1 MARHRLPTR
10 RTGLLRLRA
19 VLAGGLVFGVGAAAT
34 LAAWTDREYGTGT
47 FTAST
52 FDTES
57 TSAASSTGWASNV
70 TSPGATLAFNATGM
84 SPGTLQYATLNVRTT
99 LTTNVAGNVVLTST
113 TPTGTLPAVLEY
125 RAIRTP
131 LTTTTCNA
139 GAFTAGSTYIA
150 GTSVPAY
157 QSSSTVPAV
166 AVQSPV
172 AAANGEI
179 RYCFEVRMAPTAA
192 TSYQGTTGT
201 ITWLFTA
208 TSVS

>member
-10 RTGLLRLRA
+10 RPGLLRLRA
-19 VLAGGLVFGVGAAAT
+19 VLAGGLVLGVGAAVT

-57 TSAASSTGWASNV
+57 TSAATSTGWASNAS
-70 TSPGATLAFNATGM
+70 SPGATLQFNATSM
-84 SPGTLQYATLNVRTT
+84 SPGSLQYATLNVRTT
-99 LTTNVAGNVVLTST
+99 LATNVSGNVVLTSAT
-113 TPTGTLPAVLEY
+113 TTGTLPAVLEY
-125 RAIRTP
+125 RAVRTTA
-131 LTTTTCNA
+131 TTTTCNA
-139 GAFTAGSTYIA
+139 ATFTSGTYIA
-150 GTSVPAY
+150 GSNAPAY
-157 QSSSTVPAV
+157 QSSSTVPV
-166 AVQSPV
+166 AVQSPI

-192 TSYQGTTGT
+192 STYQGATGT

-208 TSVS
+208 TSVA

>member
-19 VLAGGLVFGVGAAAT
+19 VLAGGLVFGVGAAVT

-57 TSAASSTGWASNV
+57 TSAATSTGWASNA
-70 TSPGATLAFNATGM
+70 TAPGATLAFNATGM
-84 SPGTLQYATLNVRTT
+84 SPGSLQYATLNVRTT
-99 LTTNVAGNVVLTST
+99 LTTNVAGTVVLTSAAT
-113 TPTGTLPAVLEY
+113 TGTLPAVLEY

-131 LTTTTCNA
+131 ATSTTCNA
-139 GAFTAGSTYIA
+139 AAFTAGSAYAA
-150 GTSVPAY
+150 GSNTPTY
-157 QSSSTVPAV
+157 QSSTTVPAV
-166 AVQSPV
+166 PLSSSLP
-172 AAANGEI
+172 AANGEI
-179 RYCFEVRMAPTAA
+179 RYCFEVRMAPTAT
-192 TSYQGTTGT
+192 TSYQGATGT

>member
-1 MARHRLPTR
+1 
-10 RTGLLRLRA
+10 
-19 VLAGGLVFGVGAAAT
+19 VLAGGLVLGIGASVT
-34 LAAWTDREYGTGT
+34 LAAWTDREFGTGT

-57 TSAASSTGWASNV
+57 TAAATSTGWASNV
-70 TSPGATLAFNATGM
+70 NSPGATLAFTATGM
-84 SPGTLQYATLNVRTT
+84 SPGALQYATLNVRTT
-99 LTTNVAGNVVLTST
+99 LATNVAGTVVLTSA

-139 GAFTAGSTYIA
+139 GAFTAGSAYA
-150 GTSVPAY
+150 GGTNTTY
-157 QSSSTVPAV
+157 QSSSTVLASPLV
-166 AVQSPV
+166 SPV

-179 RYCFEVRMAPTAA
+179 RYCFEVRMAPTAS
-192 TSYQGTTGT
+192 TTYQGATGT

>member
-19 VLAGGLVFGVGAAAT
+19 VLAGGLVFGVGAAVT

-57 TSAASSTGWASNV
+57 TSAATSTGWASNA
-70 TSPGATLAFNATGM
+70 TAPGAALAFNATGM
-84 SPGTLQYATLNVRTT
+84 SPGSLQYATLNVRTT
-99 LTTNVAGNVVLTST
+99 LATNVAGTVVLTSAAT
-113 TPTGTLPAVLEY
+113 TGTLPAVLTY
-125 RAIRTP
+125 RVIRTP

-139 GAFTAGSTYIA
+139 AAFTAGSAYIA
-150 GTSVPAY
+150 GSNAPAY
-157 QSSSTVPAV
+157 QGASTVPAV
-166 AVQSPV
+166 PV
-172 AAANGEI
+172 SSSLPAANGEI
-179 RYCFEVRMAPTAA
+179 RYCFEVLMAPIAS